1 MSESWRQLCSA
12 HPLSLPVGGSKGGG
26 SWNPRPPFPSSRG
39 PFPHTTVPWSALEV
53 WFGMGG
59 AGRDKGKPGGV
70 VRLSGCGLVCS
81 SVSVLAG
88 ERSEVWGGSW
98 LRGWWKGALGWVHL
112 RWLSKWTGE
121 VSGYTGR

>member
-1 MSESWRQLCSA
+1 MFCPSAELASWWEQGWGLLESPS
-12 HPLSLPVGGSKGGG
+12 SLPFQQGAFS
-26 SWNPRPPFPSSRG
+26 
-39 PFPHTTVPWSALEV
+39 PHHRALEC
-53 WFGMGG
+53 
-59 AGRDKGKPGGV
+59 PGGLV
-70 VRLSGCGLVCS
+70 WDGRCWERQGEARRCCPFVRVWACLF
-81 SVSVLAG
+81 VSVLAG